1 MKLWNDP
8 AWIKQM
14 CREASENAIKDSFAR
29 GLPVTVLKGDY
40 LIRLYPDG
48 SYDLLKKYE
57 RKFVKAEKREYKL

>member
-8 AWIKQM
+8 TWIKKM
-14 CREASENAIKDSFAR
+14 CREASQDAIKDSLAR
-29 GLPVTVLKGDY
+29 GLPVTILKGDY

-57 RKFVKAEKREYKL
+57 RKLVKPEKREYKL